1 MKNSRYTQINRK
13 RPPPTFSDLP
23 PPPNSFVAFDEIA
36 TGDVE
41 KLLDD
46 SSTKQCELDTAP
58 VWLLKTLLSVF
69 APILTLLINVSL
81 SKSTF
86 PDKHKRAIIRP
97 RLKNL
102 DLTNLILQ
110 TIVQFQICHLFLSL
124 LNVLS
129 ISSSQTLLKHTTCP
143 P

>member
-58 VWLLKTLLSVF
+58 VWLLKTLSSVF

-81 SKSTF
+81 SKSTL

-97 RLKNL
+97 RFKKPGLANYRPISNL
-102 DLTNLILQ
+102 SFISKFVERVVNKQLSNFIEA
-110 TIVQFQICHLFLSL
+110 HSL
-124 LNVLS
+124 L
-129 ISSSQTLLKHTTCP
+129 
-143 P
+143 